1 MFSKTLPSAIL
12 AASTLLHFTSAL
24 PQAPTVV
31 TDYPPAL
38 PQQAPPAVTN
48 YPNGGYPLGYSISG
62 TGIWNDRCRPLDV
75 LNASLEDVELMAK
88 AGLEAVRYLDRPP
101 FNYFF
106 GHEVA
111 LYVRHVITNLVRLL
125 EDPQDHIGQ
134 LDFDCSNPV
143 ACDDIGGGGANA
155 TNGSMPLAAV
165 KRLDPPTLPR
175 HTSWII
181 SMCPLAQTNLARS
194 PPACTGTTPG
204 VPSLGWAMAKALVQL
219 ANIVEETYDD
229 VQGPAACHEYVT
241 RRDPFVIN
249 NAENYAYFLQWS
261 LDLGYGR
268 GEGERCLER
277 WVERPGDVLQ
287 DWMKESL
294 KG

>member
-1 MFSKTLPSAIL
+1 MFSSKFFPSAII

-24 PQAPTVV
+24 PQVPTGE
-31 TDYPPAL
+31 
-38 PQQAPPAVTN
+38 TN
-48 YPNGGYPLGYSISG
+48 DPNGGYGLGYTIYG
-62 TGIWNDRCRPLDV
+62 TGLYNDRCKPLDV

-88 AGLEAVRYLDRPP
+88 AGLVAARHLDQPP
-101 FNYFF
+101 FSYFF
-106 GHEVA
+106 GYDIA
-111 LYVRHVITNLVRLL
+111 PYVRHVVTNLLRFL
-125 EDPQDHIGQ
+125 ENPRDHIGQ

-143 ACDDIGGGGANA
+143 ACDGGRANA
-155 TNGSMPLAAV
+155 TNGSMSMQQLAAV

-175 HTSWII
+175 HTSWIV
-181 SMCPLAQTNLARS
+181 SMCPFAQANLARS
-194 PPACTGTTPG
+194 PPACTTNPG

-229 VQGPAACHEYVT
+229 VQGPVACHKYVT
-241 RRDPFVIN
+241 ARDPFVIN

-261 LDLGYGR
+261 LDLGYGL
-268 GEGERCLER
+268 GEGKQCLDR
-277 WVERPGDVLQ
+277 WVEHPEDVLQ